1 MISGIILAA
10 GAASRMGKIKQLLP
24 LGPRPML
31 WHVASAA
38 CQSQLAEVL
47 VITGSAAELVAA
59 AVNDLPL
66 RVIHNPDWQQGQ
78 SSSVRAGLLSLQP
91 TTKAVLFLLADQP
104 LVTPELIDALIDQWR
119 CSGKTIICPSYEAIR
134 GNPVLFDLAAWRNDL
149 EQLDGDQGARRIL
162 AAHPDAIGYL
172 PVATDEIF
180 LDVDTAADYAKMQ
193 QRFAMGALN
202 NSDC

>member
-1 MISGIILAA
+1 MISGVILAA

-38 CQSQLAEVL
+38 CRSHLDEVL

-59 AVNDLPL
+59 AVNALPL

-91 TTKAVLFLLADQP
+91 NTEAVMFLLADQP
-104 LVTPELIDALIDQWR
+104 LVTPELINALIDHWR
-119 CSGKTIICPSYEAIR
+119 ISGKTIVCPCYEANR

-162 AAHPDAIGYL
+162 AAHPEAIGYL

-193 QRFAMGALN
+193 QRFGK
-202 NSDC
+202 

>member
-1 MISGIILAA
+1 MIAGIILAA

-38 CQSQLAEVL
+38 CRSHLDEVL
-47 VITGSAAELVAA
+47 LITGSAAEPIASAA
-59 AVNDLPL
+59 NDLPL
-66 RVIHNPDWQQGQ
+66 RIIHNPDWQQGQ
-78 SSSVRAGLLSLQP
+78 SSSLHAGLLSLQP
-91 TTKAVLFLLADQP
+91 TTEAVMFLLADQP
-104 LVTPELIDALIDQWR
+104 LITPELIDALVDQWR
-119 CSGKTIICPSYEAIR
+119 CSSKTIICPCYGTKR

-162 AAHPDAIGYL
+162 AAHPEAIGYL
-172 PVATDEIF
+172 PVATNEIF

-193 QRFAMGALN
+193 QRFGT
-202 NSDC
+202 SGEEV

>member
-1 MISGIILAA
+1 MISGVILAA

-31 WHVASAA
+31 WHVAAAA

-59 AVNDLPL
+59 AINDLPL
-66 RVIHNPDWQQGQ
+66 RIIHNPDWQQGQ
-78 SSSVRAGLLSLQP
+78 SSSLHAGLLSLQP

-104 LVTPELIDALIDQWR
+104 LVTPELINSLIDQWR
-119 CSGKTIICPSYEAIR
+119 CSGKTIICPSFEAKR

-162 AAHPDAIGYL
+162 AAHPEAIGYL

-193 QRFAMGALN
+193 QRFGT
-202 NSDC
+202 SVEEV